1 MNFGQ
6 NNWLFTAIEAFLWG
20 SIAWKHYIIQELVS
34 LDGCDTKN
42 VTFKWFFVKK
52 LAKNNEILM
61 KKGADFGAIERCHR
75 KAIAGQ
81 NALCRGGG
89 N

>member
-1 MNFGQ
+1 MVVTQKMSHLND
-6 NNWLFTAIEAFLWG
+6 FL
-20 SIAWKHYIIQELVS
+20 L
-34 LDGCDTKN
+34 
-42 VTFKWFFVKK
+42 KK

-81 NALCRGGG
+81 NALCGGGG